1 MASKERGRTQE
12 DAAEEAVQH
21 QSLTAEVLEDCVG
34 PRWDEQRHLALDFS
48 SPLFCLETLTGR
60 DGGLLNPRLN
70 ISNLLTLDISYNA
83 LTEIDSVLSVQNGF
97 KRLRT
102 LKACHNSIARADLE
116 LPGLLSLDLSA
127 NQLQRLPRFEG
138 IRNVQEL
145 LLSRNQI
152 SDSQLGSLMLLGNLH
167 SLDLSY
173 NNIGTLP
180 SNFVRELN
188 QLGYLTKLTKVD
200 FRGNNC
206 SAWFPEY
213 ATVLVAN
220 ALERGLH
227 FQEIDGETIRPRAA
241 KEINATV
248 AYVLSKLDH
257 FDTIYVERQEAAASQ
272 PQLTKYAIK
281 ASLAGEEGEASIHR
295 LVALLE
301 SLIKVSPEE
310 APEVGATF
318 YDVCCRVHAMDD
330 AARISTFWKNTAASE
345 RAKNKAAREM
355 VQHAQLAVE
364 HSEEARPLILRGIA
378 NLCVIPEGSVG
389 YEVSVALSR
398 LARQEFASQA
408 EGDCGG
414 QAAEVIAEIVVPSL
428 MEVSGDERVVME
440 VLTGLV
446 AGTECLAVALALSSC
461 VPLLAD
467 LLTLCG
473 PTASLCKVIA
483 QVCLAEENCLEA
495 TGQGIPQLLCHRI
508 LEDKVPKDDQGLM
521 LFCDMCLIMGRC
533 SWHSKKAALHLTKA
547 NMHTQILIPLLRELI
562 GERED
567 TCRLRIVQAK
577 VAGAVIGALTGMI
590 RNCEE
595 AMNTCCNNYHLVDLL
610 LPAVKEDAAD
620 PIILA
625 ASCVGVR
632 VILENPVQRQELL
645 RYVTEELQGFDSLLQ
660 YLGGTRYVG
669 MCDRAEL
676 ALRDQDKLSYTPEKS
691 CMHLGFQADNFMCV
705 LVFSLAEALFE
716 AHREV
721 AIVNVLA
728 VKNDEVLFSAV
739 ECLNSIP
746 VRFIT
751 SQTVTHLVTVLRR
764 LPYPHTGLTSSVL
777 QAVVRLLARLAASD
791 SPQAAGVLW
800 GQRAEVTV
808 TAVVEVIYKN
818 LSTARWPARKSTVEN
833 MHRLS
838 KACIDLLLSA
848 SLVDSVRDIMRTKG
862 VVSLF
867 GPVLECEEKLAT
879 HPDGFDVILERT
891 WTGRDVSILV
901 SCLSGLNKLN
911 VKKKVAF
918 RVLCR
923 LADIIE
929 GWPDTPDVG
938 KDMGLRALC
947 GREAEMWDDVAVS
960 RRLLSL
966 DEREDS
972 ERAPQQVDFVRLC
985 VSERLSLLLTPLV
998 CKTTTHR
1005 HARQR
1010 ALKQHAEYWAG
1021 RLKADIEDA
1030 EAEIARAEEEEAVG
1044 DDEDA
1049 AVLQQPQQRSQLRAM
1064 ARGKPKTWKERLRN
1078 RNQAQQQQRTAKAA
1092 PKKKTL
1098 DEELAED
1105 PAYEDL
1111 YGTEDNVP
1119 SGRERLMQTLMTTDL
1134 DVDPNLAAM
1143 YLNNTI
1149 DMYGDEGLW
1158 ANFHGA
1164 ELQPCYVIAA
1174 SLRVLYA
1181 AIEYPAD
1188 AVIRADTVRIC
1199 RRINFLRSFIALVEA
1214 VPFVAANVA
1223 AKFCRLMQ
1231 RVLQMEPHQQAS
1243 LKEFLLCT
1251 RQIMLPLHH
1260 LVRQATSRPLD
1271 KKEQLLCVE
1280 LAGLYATIARQIPYI
1295 KFSVEREV
1303 QDWAVEKAYERIFPS
1318 NVVQMFVA
1326 MLIMDLAIDSGS
1338 SHGTYVSHLMATL
1351 GFQREKMRIDC
1362 ICILA
1367 MLMQH
1372 CPDGLSYDAIE
1383 ALHHA
1388 RVFLHHPIRPSV
1400 FYELLDL
1407 TNTQYFRRTLE
1418 LLLSAHA
1425 QAAERVLQVAPVL
1438 WWNALNHQDVE
1449 PVHHMAVAT
1458 NRRFYIVEKPR
1469 GLREPLAPETEY
1481 AYEKGQGIKIV
1492 EIRDYARMT
1501 RIVKGFP
1508 GDEWLAVGW
1517 IHKEGDS
1524 RVGQEIFDCLL
1535 CEVLHQADDMISCLR
1550 ACSGQTEEERVDVL
1564 RDVVSAECLMQH
1576 LKLGVLSTSSFAIRR
1591 TVERDSA
1598 PVDQLG
1604 LYVLTGM
1611 YLHEFFVDWKYW
1623 FAFDPAKAEEKWGVQ
1638 LLCLDLEADAMDWQ
1652 GPRGGLGN
1660 FLGWMDPELERLDSS
1675 SAQEERAEAI
1685 EQGGPAWLR
1694 QMFGTEQGRTLR
1706 RLDAAKQ
1713 CLYIPG
1719 VKHKLEDIR
1728 QIEFGGSEACWVHLT
1743 WRVPKHSRSS
1753 EDGGSSSKRKG
1764 PQPPPELK
1772 LLFLDDTSRER
1783 FRRALAAGL
1792 NRTEESIHV
1801 SDERG
1806 HPLFPRLIFEL
1817 VVGWRG
1823 AFSLSAIFLLPV
1835 TRAGLFMQ
1843 ELETHLEVKYCRLNY
1858 IKAGP
1863 CMCMHLRSTRRA
1875 RCDSSAQ
1882 DALVAQGLTES
1893 ICLVGALT

>member
-1 MASKERGRTQE
+1 MASKERVRPQE
-12 DAAEEAVQH
+12 EAAEEAVQH

-70 ISNLLTLDISYNA
+70 ISNLLTLDISNNA
-83 LTEIDSVLSVQNGF
+83 LEEIDSVLSVQNGF

-102 LKACHNSIARADLE
+102 LKASHNLITRADLD
-116 LPGLLSLDLSA
+116 LPTLISLDLSA
-127 NQLQRLPRFEG
+127 NQLQRLPRLEG
-138 IRNVQEL
+138 IRNVEEL

-152 SDSQLGSLMLLGNLH
+152 SDWQLGSLMLLGNLR

-188 QLGYLTKLTKVD
+188 QLSQLTKLTQVD

-220 ALERGLH
+220 ALERGQHL
-227 FQEIDGETIRPRAA
+227 QELDGETIKPRAA

-248 AYVLSKLDH
+248 AYLLSNLDH

-281 ASLAGEEGEASIHR
+281 ASLAGEEGDASIQR

-301 SLIKVSPEE
+301 SVITVLPEE

-330 AARISTFWKNTAASE
+330 AARMSTFWKNTAASE
-345 RAKNKAAREM
+345 KAKNKAAREM

-378 NLCVIPEGSVG
+378 NLCIIPEGSVG

-428 MEVSGDERVVME
+428 MEVSGEERIVME

-483 QVCLAEENCLEA
+483 QVCLAEENCSEA

-508 LEDKVPKDDQGLM
+508 LEEKVPKDDQGLM

-533 SWHSKKAALHLTKA
+533 SWHNKKAALHLTKA

-562 GERED
+562 GEREE

-610 LPAVKEDAAD
+610 LPALKEDAAD

-676 ALRDQDKLSYTPEKS
+676 ALRDQDK
-691 CMHLGFQADNFMCV
+691 
-705 LVFSLAEALFE
+705 SLAEALFE

-751 SQTVTHLVTVLRR
+751 SQTVAHLVTVLRR

-791 SPQAAGVLW
+791 SPQAAAVLW

-808 TAVVEVIYKN
+808 TAVVEVVYKN
-818 LSTARWPARKSTVEN
+818 LSTARWPAR
-833 MHRLS
+833 
-838 KACIDLLLSA
+838 
-848 SLVDSVRDIMRTKG
+848 TKG

-867 GPVLECEEKLAT
+867 APVLECEEKLAT

-947 GREAEMWDDVAVS
+947 GREAEMWDDLAVS

-985 VSERLSLLLTPLV
+985 VSERLSLLLSPLLSRA
-998 CKTTTHR
+998 TTHR

-1030 EAEIARAEEEEAVG
+1030 EAEIARAEEEEAAG

-1092 PKKKTL
+1092 PKKKTV

-1119 SGRERLMQTLMTTDL
+1119 SGRGRLMQTLMTADL

-1143 YLNNTI
+1143 YLHNTI

-1164 ELQPCYVIAA
+1164 ELQPCYIIAA

-1188 AVIRADTVRIC
+1188 ALVRADTVRVC
-1199 RRINFLRSFIALVEA
+1199 RRINFLRSFIALIEA

-1231 RVLQMEPHQQAS
+1231 RVESMDLIINYDIVAE
-1243 LKEFLLCT
+1243 CT

-1295 KFSVEREV
+1295 KFSVERDV
-1303 QDWAVEKAYERIFPS
+1303 QDWAVEKTYERIFPS

-1372 CPDGLSYDAIE
+1372 CPEGLSYDAIE

-1400 FYELLDL
+1400 LYELLDL

-1418 LLLSAHA
+1418 LLLSVHA

-1458 NRRFYIVEKPR
+1458 NRRFYIIEKPR
-1469 GLREPLAPETEY
+1469 GLREPLMPEREY
-1481 AYEKGQGIKIV
+1481 AYQKGQGIKIV
-1492 EIRDYARMT
+1492 EIREYAKMT

-1508 GDEWLAVGW
+1508 SDEWLAVGW
-1517 IHKEGDS
+1517 IHK
-1524 RVGQEIFDCLL
+1524 
-1535 CEVLHQADDMISCLR
+1535 
-1550 ACSGQTEEERVDVL
+1550 
-1564 RDVVSAECLMQH
+1564 
-1576 LKLGVLSTSSFAIRR
+1576 
-1591 TVERDSA
+1591 VEHDSA
-1598 PVDQLG
+1598 PVDRLG

-1623 FAFDPAKAEEKWGVQ
+1623 FAFDPTKAEEKWGVQ
-1638 LLCLDLEADAMDWQ
+1638 LLCLDLEADAVDWQ

-1660 FLGWMDPELERLDSS
+1660 FLGWMDPELERLDSTN
-1675 SAQEERAEAI
+1675 AQEERAEAI

-1713 CLYIPG
+1713 SLYTPG
-1719 VKHKLEDIR
+1719 VKYKLDDIR
-1728 QIEFGGSEACWVHLT
+1728 QIEFGGGEACWVHLT
-1743 WRVPKHSRSS
+1743 WRVPKHSRDS
-1753 EDGGSSSKRKG
+1753 EDGGSSSKSKK
-1764 PQPPPELK
+1764 PLPPPELK

-1792 NRTEESIHV
+1792 NRTEES
-1801 SDERG
+1801 
-1806 HPLFPRLIFEL
+1806 
-1817 VVGWRG
+1817 
-1823 AFSLSAIFLLPV
+1823 
-1835 TRAGLFMQ
+1835 M
-1843 ELETHLEVKYCRLNY
+1843 
-1858 IKAGP
+1858 
-1863 CMCMHLRSTRRA
+1863 
-1875 RCDSSAQ
+1875 
-1882 DALVAQGLTES
+1882 
-1893 ICLVGALT
+1893 

>member
-1 MASKERGRTQE
+1 MASKERGRPLE

-48 SPLFCLETLTGR
+48 SPLFRLETLTGR

-70 ISNLLTLDISYNA
+70 LSNLLTLDISNNA
-83 LTEIDSVLSVQNGF
+83 LTEIDAVISVQNGF

-102 LKACHNSIARADLE
+102 LKASHNLIARADLD
-116 LPGLLSLDLSA
+116 LPTLISLILSA
-127 NQLQRLPRFEG
+127 NQLQRLPRLEG
-138 IRNVQEL
+138 IRNVEEL
-145 LLSRNQI
+145 VLARNQI
-152 SDSQLGSLMLLGNLH
+152 SDSQLGSLMLLGNLRR
-167 SLDLSY
+167 LDLSY
-173 NNIGTLP
+173 NNISTLP

-188 QLGYLTKLTKVD
+188 HLSNLTKLTNVD
-200 FRGNNC
+200 FRSNNC

-220 ALERGLH
+220 ALERGQHL
-227 FQEIDGETIRPRAA
+227 QELDGETIKPRAA
-241 KEINATV
+241 RDVNATV
-248 AYVLSKLDH
+248 AYLLSNLDQCEAVLLLLLIVQDSLPALPSQTRESRWLLQSVLRSVLCYSH
-257 FDTIYVERQEAAASQ
+257 SFDTIYVERQEAAASQ

-281 ASLAGEEGEASIHR
+281 ASLAGEEGDASIHR

-301 SLIKVSPEE
+301 SIITVLPEE

-330 AARISTFWKNTAASE
+330 AARMSAFWKNTAASE
-345 RAKNKAAREM
+345 KAKNKAAREM

-378 NLCVIPEGSVG
+378 NLCIIPEGSVG

-428 MEVSGDERVVME
+428 MEVSGEERIVME

-533 SWHSKKAALHLTKA
+533 SWHNKKAALHLTKA

-562 GERED
+562 GEREE

-610 LPAVKEDAAD
+610 LPALKEDAAD

-676 ALRDQDKLSYTPEKS
+676 ALRDQDK
-691 CMHLGFQADNFMCV
+691 
-705 LVFSLAEALFE
+705 SLAEALFE

-751 SQTVTHLVTVLRR
+751 SQTVAHLVTVLRR

-791 SPQAAGVLW
+791 SPQAAAVLW

-808 TAVVEVIYKN
+808 GAVVEVIYKN

-838 KACIDLLLSA
+838 KACIDFLLSA
-848 SLVDSVRDIMRTKG
+848 SLVDSVRDIMRTKA

-867 GPVLECEEKLAT
+867 APVLECEEKLAT

-891 WTGRDVSILV
+891 WTGRDVSILM

-929 GWPDTPDVG
+929 GWPDTPEVG
-938 KDMGLRALC
+938 KDMGLRVSTSFTKESSASRQQRRASFRSAGASQLVRMPSACILFDLARLLRLLFQALC

-960 RRLLSL
+960 RRVLSL

-985 VSERLSLLLTPLV
+985 VSERLSLLLTPLLSR
-998 CKTTTHR
+998 TTTQR
-1005 HARQR
+1005 HACVPYSALRVLRWALRSPLISTFVFLRQSPTVAKLTATERLDNSYSQCLLMRRTHVYNSFCTISAYRNTGAFRRSSQTRSLKIRLFCCRRQR

-1030 EAEIARAEEEEAVG
+1030 EAEIARAEEEEAAG

-1078 RNQAQQQQRTAKAA
+1078 RNQAQQQQRAVECLLLLRLFDSAKAA
-1092 PKKKTL
+1092 PKKKTV

-1111 YGTEDNVP
+1111 YGTEDN
-1119 SGRERLMQTLMTTDL
+1119 GRERLMQTLMGTDL
-1134 DVDPNLAAM
+1134 DV
-1143 YLNNTI
+1143 
-1149 DMYGDEGLW
+1149 
-1158 ANFHGA
+1158 
-1164 ELQPCYVIAA
+1164 
-1174 SLRVLYA
+1174 
-1181 AIEYPAD
+1181 
-1188 AVIRADTVRIC
+1188 
-1199 RRINFLRSFIALVEA
+1199 
-1214 VPFVAANVA
+1214 
-1223 AKFCRLMQ
+1223 
-1231 RVLQMEPHQQAS
+1231 
-1243 LKEFLLCT
+1243 
-1251 RQIMLPLHH
+1251 
-1260 LVRQATSRPLD
+1260 
-1271 KKEQLLCVE
+1271 
-1280 LAGLYATIARQIPYI
+1280 
-1295 KFSVEREV
+1295 
-1303 QDWAVEKAYERIFPS
+1303 
-1318 NVVQMFVA
+1318 
-1326 MLIMDLAIDSGS
+1326 
-1338 SHGTYVSHLMATL
+1338 
-1351 GFQREKMRIDC
+1351 
-1362 ICILA
+1362 
-1367 MLMQH
+1367 
-1372 CPDGLSYDAIE
+1372 
-1383 ALHHA
+1383 
-1388 RVFLHHPIRPSV
+1388 
-1400 FYELLDL
+1400 
-1407 TNTQYFRRTLE
+1407 
-1418 LLLSAHA
+1418 
-1425 QAAERVLQVAPVL
+1425 
-1438 WWNALNHQDVE
+1438 
-1449 PVHHMAVAT
+1449 
-1458 NRRFYIVEKPR
+1458 
-1469 GLREPLAPETEY
+1469 
-1481 AYEKGQGIKIV
+1481 
-1492 EIRDYARMT
+1492 
-1501 RIVKGFP
+1501 
-1508 GDEWLAVGW
+1508 
-1517 IHKEGDS
+1517 
-1524 RVGQEIFDCLL
+1524 
-1535 CEVLHQADDMISCLR
+1535 
-1550 ACSGQTEEERVDVL
+1550 
-1564 RDVVSAECLMQH
+1564 
-1576 LKLGVLSTSSFAIRR
+1576 
-1591 TVERDSA
+1591 
-1598 PVDQLG
+1598 
-1604 LYVLTGM
+1604 
-1611 YLHEFFVDWKYW
+1611 
-1623 FAFDPAKAEEKWGVQ
+1623 EEKWGVQ

-1652 GPRGGLGN
+1652 GARGGLGN

-1675 SAQEERAEAI
+1675 NAQEERAEAI

-1713 CLYIPG
+1713 CLYTPG

-1753 EDGGSSSKRKG
+1753 EDGGSSKRKG

-1772 LLFLDDTSRER
+1772 LLFFDDSSRER

-1792 NRTEESIHV
+1792 NRTEES
-1801 SDERG
+1801 
-1806 HPLFPRLIFEL
+1806 
-1817 VVGWRG
+1817 
-1823 AFSLSAIFLLPV
+1823 
-1835 TRAGLFMQ
+1835 M
-1843 ELETHLEVKYCRLNY
+1843 
-1858 IKAGP
+1858 
-1863 CMCMHLRSTRRA
+1863 
-1875 RCDSSAQ
+1875 
-1882 DALVAQGLTES
+1882 
-1893 ICLVGALT
+1893 

>member
-1 MASKERGRTQE
+1 MASKEGVRPQE
-12 DAAEEAVQH
+12 DAAEEGVQH

-34 PRWDEQRHLALDFS
+34 PRWDEQRHLSLDFS

-70 ISNLLTLDISYNA
+70 INNLLTLDISNNA

-102 LKACHNSIARADLE
+102 LKASHNLIARADLD
-116 LPGLLSLDLSA
+116 LPTLISLDLSA
-127 NQLQRLPRFEG
+127 NQLQRLPRLEG
-138 IRNVQEL
+138 IRNVEEL

-152 SDSQLGSLMLLGNLH
+152 SDWQLGTLMLLGNLR

-188 QLGYLTKLTKVD
+188 QLSQLTKLTKVD

-213 ATVLVAN
+213 ATVLVKN
-220 ALERGLH
+220 ALERGQHL
-227 FQEIDGETIRPRAA
+227 QELDGETIKPRAA
-241 KEINATV
+241 KEINATA
-248 AYVLSKLDH
+248 AYLLSNLDH

-281 ASLAGEEGEASIHR
+281 DCSSQVQQWADLVLAVLLAPCLCNTAQASLAGEEGDASIHR
-295 LVALLE
+295 LISLLE
-301 SLIKVSPEE
+301 SVITVLPEE

-345 RAKNKAAREM
+345 KGHLLDEKFSSAC
-355 VQHAQLAVE
+355 VVFG
-364 HSEEARPLILRGIA
+364 IRGIA

-428 MEVSGDERVVME
+428 MEVSGEERIVME

-495 TGQGIPQLLCHRI
+495 TGQGIPQALLLAQQKGRAAF
-508 LEDKVPKDDQGLM
+508 DQGQHAHPDLNPPVARADRRAGGDVSPSDRAGGA
-521 LFCDMCLIMGRC
+521 LCLHAPFATPMPQ
-533 SWHSKKAALHLTKA
+533 LLTGDNSESSA
-547 NMHTQILIPLLRELI
+547 CFSL
-562 GERED
+562 
-567 TCRLRIVQAK
+567 QAK

-610 LPAVKEDAAD
+610 LPALKEDAAD

-625 ASCVGVR
+625 ASCVGERDRDRHRSSSSQRFYHFALEDASVVGVR

-645 RYVTEELQGFDSLLQ
+645 RYVTEELHGFDSLLQ

-676 ALRDQDKLSYTPEKS
+676 ALRDQDK
-691 CMHLGFQADNFMCV
+691 
-705 LVFSLAEALFE
+705 SLAEALFE

-751 SQTVTHLVTVLRR
+751 SQTVAHLVTVLRR

-791 SPQAAGVLW
+791 SPQAAAVLW

-808 TAVVEVIYKN
+808 SAVVEVVYKN

-838 KACIDLLLSA
+838 KACIDFLLSA
-848 SLVDSVRDIMRTKG
+848 SLVDSVRDIMRTKA

-867 GPVLECEEKLAT
+867 APVLECEEKLAT

-891 WTGRDVSILV
+891 WTGRDVSTLV

-938 KDMGLRALC
+938 KDMGLRVLC

-985 VSERLSLLLTPLV
+985 VSERLSLLLTPLLSRA
-998 CKTTTHR
+998 TTHR

-1030 EAEIARAEEEEAVG
+1030 EAEIARAEEEEAAG

-1092 PKKKTL
+1092 PKKKTV

-1119 SGRERLMQTLMTTDL
+1119 SVRLVPDL
-1134 DVDPNLAAM
+1134 HRTSAQLVTSPPSHV
-1143 YLNNTI
+1143 
-1149 DMYGDEGLW
+1149 
-1158 ANFHGA
+1158 F
-1164 ELQPCYVIAA
+1164 A
-1174 SLRVLYA
+1174 S
-1181 AIEYPAD
+1181 
-1188 AVIRADTVRIC
+1188 
-1199 RRINFLRSFIALVEA
+1199 
-1214 VPFVAANVA
+1214 
-1223 AKFCRLMQ
+1223 
-1231 RVLQMEPHQQAS
+1231 
-1243 LKEFLLCT
+1243 
-1251 RQIMLPLHH
+1251 
-1260 LVRQATSRPLD
+1260 
-1271 KKEQLLCVE
+1271 
-1280 LAGLYATIARQIPYI
+1280 I
-1295 KFSVEREV
+1295 KGE
-1303 QDWAVEKAYERIFPS
+1303 
-1318 NVVQMFVA
+1318 
-1326 MLIMDLAIDSGS
+1326 
-1338 SHGTYVSHLMATL
+1338 ATL
-1351 GFQREKMRIDC
+1351 FQ
-1362 ICILA
+1362 
-1367 MLMQH
+1367 
-1372 CPDGLSYDAIE
+1372 
-1383 ALHHA
+1383 
-1388 RVFLHHPIRPSV
+1388 
-1400 FYELLDL
+1400 
-1407 TNTQYFRRTLE
+1407 
-1418 LLLSAHA
+1418 
-1425 QAAERVLQVAPVL
+1425 
-1438 WWNALNHQDVE
+1438 
-1449 PVHHMAVAT
+1449 
-1458 NRRFYIVEKPR
+1458 
-1469 GLREPLAPETEY
+1469 
-1481 AYEKGQGIKIV
+1481 
-1492 EIRDYARMT
+1492 
-1501 RIVKGFP
+1501 
-1508 GDEWLAVGW
+1508 
-1517 IHKEGDS
+1517 
-1524 RVGQEIFDCLL
+1524 
-1535 CEVLHQADDMISCLR
+1535 
-1550 ACSGQTEEERVDVL
+1550 
-1564 RDVVSAECLMQH
+1564 
-1576 LKLGVLSTSSFAIRR
+1576 
-1591 TVERDSA
+1591 
-1598 PVDQLG
+1598 
-1604 LYVLTGM
+1604 
-1611 YLHEFFVDWKYW
+1611 
-1623 FAFDPAKAEEKWGVQ
+1623 
-1638 LLCLDLEADAMDWQ
+1638 
-1652 GPRGGLGN
+1652 
-1660 FLGWMDPELERLDSS
+1660 
-1675 SAQEERAEAI
+1675 
-1685 EQGGPAWLR
+1685 
-1694 QMFGTEQGRTLR
+1694 
-1706 RLDAAKQ
+1706 
-1713 CLYIPG
+1713 
-1719 VKHKLEDIR
+1719 
-1728 QIEFGGSEACWVHLT
+1728 
-1743 WRVPKHSRSS
+1743 
-1753 EDGGSSSKRKG
+1753 
-1764 PQPPPELK
+1764 
-1772 LLFLDDTSRER
+1772 
-1783 FRRALAAGL
+1783 
-1792 NRTEESIHV
+1792 
-1801 SDERG
+1801 
-1806 HPLFPRLIFEL
+1806 
-1817 VVGWRG
+1817 
-1823 AFSLSAIFLLPV
+1823 
-1835 TRAGLFMQ
+1835 
-1843 ELETHLEVKYCRLNY
+1843 
-1858 IKAGP
+1858 
-1863 CMCMHLRSTRRA
+1863 
-1875 RCDSSAQ
+1875 
-1882 DALVAQGLTES
+1882 
-1893 ICLVGALT
+1893 